1 MSRPSSSTTSRLS
14 PVPQYCCLL
23 VDLTAGKDV
32 SPLRKPDQVVD
43 GVGKLHL
50 GLHGLGGEV
59 VVEVE
64 DVGVVLQVA
73 VRGDP
78 HYASA
83 GLHIGLGK

>member
-1 MSRPSSSTTSRLS
+1 M
-14 PVPQYCCLL
+14 
-23 VDLTAGKDV
+23 DIAGNDF
-32 SPLRKPDQVVD
+32 LY
-43 GVGKLHL
+43 L
-50 GLHGLGGEV
+50 LGGEV

-83 GLHIGLGK
+83 GLHIGLGSKKFSETIFRSCSPGSSGRRGSL